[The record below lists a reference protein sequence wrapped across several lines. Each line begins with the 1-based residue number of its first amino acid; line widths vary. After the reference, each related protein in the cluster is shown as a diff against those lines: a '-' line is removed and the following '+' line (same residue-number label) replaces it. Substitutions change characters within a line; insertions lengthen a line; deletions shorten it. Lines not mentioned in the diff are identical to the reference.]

1 MFNRNQNRAS
11 ENESFIYF
19 LEAGLRLSV
28 VSGAAVAAALGKFLL
43 AGFLAALAVGMFLR
57 FWRGR
62 VLK

>member
-11 ENESFIYF
+11 VNESIIYF
-19 LEAGLRLSV
+19 LEAVLRLGV

-43 AGFLAALAVGMFLR
+43 AGLLAALAVAMFLR

-62 VLK
+62 IPK